1 MQQWARLY
9 REQGLGAFVREFWA
23 KERILPP
30 QGMSTPQ
37 VWGWLNRSDVAASA
51 VLQLVP
57 DPRFI
62 LVVFTSMARQVL
74 RFIGG
79 APLQVVNA
87 SQLAVY
93 GVDQLEWSALVARLD
108 EERRAYLQ
116 GIVGKP
122 AKETEWQTWGHSCA
136 VAIVNAAN
144 LIRQCGPDELIRN
157 ELHKISNC
165 AWESLRRK
173 LRDVDGISHES
184 AKHLANAILLG
195 ELRELVTTEAF
206 QATFTW
212 RRAS

>member
-1 MQQWARLY
+1 MQWARLY

-30 QGMSTPQ
+30 SGFSTPQ
-37 VWGWLNRSDVAASA
+37 VWDWLNRSDVAASA

-62 LVVFTSMARQVL
+62 LVVFTSMARQAL

-79 APLQVVNA
+79 AALQTVNA
-87 SQLAVY
+87 SQLASY
-93 GVDQLEWSALVARLD
+93 GVDRLEWQALVSRLD
-108 EERRAYLQ
+108 EERRAFLQ
-116 GIVGKP
+116 GCAGKP
-122 AKETEWQTWGHSCA
+122 SKESEWQAWGHSCA
-136 VAIVNAAN
+136 VAIVNSAN
-144 LIRQCGPDELIRN
+144 LIIQGGPDELLRN

-173 LRDVDGISHES
+173 LRDVDGIGHES

-195 ELRELVTTEAF
+195 ELRELVTPDAF